1 MFSFSANQRQRF
13 QKIILIFLLLLLSV
27 ALIITWNTPATG
39 YEASIYRSTPLILW
53 VSLLASVIAGMTM
66 VVVSIAKDDLD
77 QNFLWK
83 IGLLLI
89 VLSYIICLS
98 LFIIR
103 GYYMWCMT
111 GDPAT
116 HIGWITETIA
126 QAYAPKTVIYPI
138 THIFLSEISLVTN
151 LNLVVLHKILPLIFG
166 VLCVVFIYI
175 FSRYVTSNRIA
186 PVLAVII
193 SCTFI
198 FGWYINLTPNHLSNL
213 LFPLVLFLIYKYLK
227 EKTAA
232 WALLLIIAILL
243 YPVFHPVPAI
253 FLGLIFLS
261 LWIPEKIPHL
271 LGRIAN
277 DVTTPKKN
285 FTGSLSS
292 FVMPL
297 SILIIWFIFWISMF
311 STWGYTIRNIYNTIS
326 AEGGPS
332 KIGNLMDQ
340 ISYAQGYGYN
350 VVEIILKEMIGP
362 LIIFI
367 LTVLAFILLWKKYTR
382 EQKEGCL
389 FSLYGPFGIVCAFI
403 AALYFFNLAFGPL
416 RLLTYATMIGTVLS
430 AYLLSCIIIRSHE
443 EKTRI
448 VSLSTKLFVILL
460 LSGLFAGGLLN
471 LYPSPYNLTSNYQTT
486 KSEVEGMSYF
496 FSHRDVNIPITGITV
511 APGRFADLFL
521 TPEARSIQRVPY
533 YLRDNQVPWHFGYDT
548 NTSLASYYEKE
559 TNLIITQKDRLI
571 YTDLFPD
578 MAEYR
583 FVNNDFERLRDDSG
597 ISLTYSNGDFDIW
610 NIAGGKKAIE

>member
-1 MFSFSANQRQRF
+1 MLVTSKPHLERF
-13 QKIILIFLLLLLSV
+13 LKLVLAFLFLLLII

-39 YEASIYRSTPLILW
+39 YESSIYCSTPLVLW
-53 VSLLASVIAGMTM
+53 VSIITSVIVGISL
-66 VVVSIAKDDLD
+66 VVFSISGNKFDKN
-77 QNFLWK
+77 QFWK
-83 IGLLLI
+83 LGLLLI
-89 VLSYIICLS
+89 VLSYTICLS

-126 QAYAPKTVIYPI
+126 QAYAPKRVIYPI
-138 THIFLSEISLVTN
+138 THIFLSEINLMTN
-151 LNLVVLHKILPLIFG
+151 LNLVVLHKIIPLIVG
-166 VLCVVFIYI
+166 VFCVIFIYI
-175 FSRYVTSNRIA
+175 FSRYITSNRIA

-213 LFPLVLFLIYKYLK
+213 LFPLVLFLIYKYPK
-227 EKTAA
+227 EKTVT
-232 WALLLIIAILL
+232 WALLLIIALLL
-243 YPVFHPVPAI
+243 YPVFHPIPAI
-253 FLGLIFLS
+253 FLGLIFLT
-261 LWIPEKIPHL
+261 LWIPEKLPYL
-271 LGRIAN
+271 LGRSAN
-277 DVTTPKKN
+277 DGTAPTKN

-292 FVMPL
+292 FVIPL
-297 SILIIWFIFWISMF
+297 SILITWFIFWISMF

-350 VVEIILKEMIGP
+350 VVEIILKEMVGP

-382 EQKEGCL
+382 EQKEGCVL
-389 FSLYGPFGIVCAFI
+389 SLYGPFGIVCAFI

-416 RLLTYATMIGTVLS
+416 RLLIYATMIGTVLS
-430 AYLLSCIIIRSHE
+430 AYFLSYIIIKSE
-443 EKTRI
+443 GKSRI
-448 VSLSTKLFVILL
+448 TSLSTKLFVVLL
-460 LSGLFAGGLLN
+460 LSGLFVGGLLN
-471 LYPSPYNLTSNYQTT
+471 LYPSPYNLTLNYQTT
-486 KSEVEGMSYF
+486 KSDVEGMKYF

-511 APGRFADLFL
+511 APGRFADLLL
-521 TPEARSIQRVPY
+521 TPEERLIQRVPY
-533 YLRDNQVPWHFGYDT
+533 YLEDAKVPWHFGYDT
-548 NTSLASYYEKE
+548 YSSLANSYEKE

-583 FVNNDFERLRDDSG
+583 FEINDFERLGDDSS
-597 ISLTYSNGDFDIW
+597 ISLTYSNGGFDFW
-610 NIAGGKKAIE
+610 SIAGGRKGIE

>member
-1 MFSFSANQRQRF
+1 MAGISIVVFS
-13 QKIILIFLLLLLSV
+13 
-27 ALIITWNTPATG
+27 ITGDEFDKN
-39 YEASIYRSTPLILW
+39 
-53 VSLLASVIAGMTM
+53 
-66 VVVSIAKDDLD
+66 K
-77 QNFLWK
+77 FWK
-83 IGLLLI
+83 VGLFLI
-89 VLSYIICLS
+89 VLSYVICLG

-103 GYYMWCMT
+103 GYFMWCMA

-116 HIGWITETIA
+116 HIGRITETIA
-126 QAYAPKTVIYPI
+126 QAYAPRTLIYPI
-138 THIFLSEISLVTN
+138 THIFISQISLLTN
-151 LNLVVLHKILPLIFG
+151 LNLVSLHKIIPLIFG

-227 EKTAA
+227 ERTAA

-277 DVTTPKKN
+277 DGTNPTKYFSN
-285 FTGSLSS
+285 S
-292 FVMPL
+292 FSRFVIPL
-297 SILIIWFIFWISMF
+297 SILITWFIFWISMF

-332 KIGNLMDQ
+332 KIGNLLDQ

-367 LTVLAFILLWKKYTR
+367 LTILAFALLWKKYTR

-389 FSLYGPFGIVCAFI
+389 FSLYGPFGIVCVFI
-403 AALYFFNLAFGPL
+403 AGLYFFNLAFGPL
-416 RLLTYATMIGTVLS
+416 RLLIYATMIGTVLS
-430 AYLLSCIIIRSHE
+430 AYFLSCIIIRSHE
-443 EKTRI
+443 GKTRI
-448 VSLSTKLFVILL
+448 VTLSTKLFVILL
-460 LSGLFAGGLLN
+460 LSGLFVGGLLN

-486 KSEVEGMSYF
+486 KSDVEGMNYF

-511 APGRFADLFL
+511 APGRFADMLL
-521 TPEARSIQRVPY
+521 TPEERSIQRVPN
-533 YLRDNQVPWHFGYDT
+533 YLEDNRVPWHFGYDT
-548 NTSLASYYEKE
+548 NTSLVNSYEKE
-559 TNLIITQKDRLI
+559 TNLIITQKDQLI
-571 YTDLFPD
+571 YVDLFPD
-578 MAEYR
+578 MAQYR
-583 FVNNDFERLRDDSG
+583 FAKNDFERLRDDSG
-597 ISLTYSNGDFDIW
+597 ISLIYSNGGFDMW
-610 NIAGGKKAIE
+610 NIAGERKLIE